1 MFREKIIEENVLLIC
16 VVQNDV
22 LLIVFILRMIA
33 KFWKITFIQ
42 STWLT
47 LGRKLLTIKTEN

>member
-16 VVQNDV
+16 VVQNDM

-33 KFWKITFIQ
+33 KF
-42 STWLT
+42 
-47 LGRKLLTIKTEN
+47 

>member
-1 MFREKIIEENVLLIC
+1 MFREKFIQENVLLIC
-16 VVQNDV
+16 VVQKDM

-42 STWLT
+42 SNWLT
-47 LGRKLLTIKTEN
+47 LRRKLFSEK